1 MVGCRSVQVGPIKW
15 ACSPS
20 RSCSGPWV
28 VRQSVG
34 VVSFGLPPWPGSLVA
49 TPLFGSS
56 RSPCS
61 WWQRCR
67 SASSTTST
75 KRSTAD
81 PGRSVVSASPKRG
94 RSTGGCSARLLPDT
108 HHRARGRDFSSRAT
122 PLLAGLVVLAHGAA
136 GSRCGGKS
144 RAGTCPRRPLRR
156 GTAVA
161 QPGVA
166 ARVAAACRSVASSAR
181 SGPVRARSY
190 TGAHCASVSSSAR
203 ALSSWWPPPSP
214 HGCGQA

>member
-1 MVGCRSVQVGPIKW
+1 MVGCRSVQVGLVKW

-20 RSCSGPWV
+20 RSCSGPRV

-34 VVSFGLPPWPGSLVA
+34 VVSFGLPPWPGSLAA

-81 PGRSVVSASPKRG
+81 PGRFRCECKSKARTEHG
-94 RSTGGCSARLLPDT
+94 RLLSSLAAGHSSPCSGSRFLVT
-108 HHRARGRDFSSRAT
+108 SNTASSRPGCPGTRRA
-122 PLLAGLVVLAHGAA
+122 LRAA
-136 GSRCGGKS
+136 
-144 RAGTCPRRPLRR
+144 
-156 GTAVA
+156 
-161 QPGVA
+161 
-166 ARVAAACRSVASSAR
+166 VAAASRAQELVPGGRYAVARRWLSRGWLRVWLRPA
-181 SGPVRARSY
+181 GAWRARPVPAQS
-190 TGAHCASVSSSAR
+190 GRAR
-203 ALSSWWPPPSP
+203 TPGRIARR
-214 HGCGQA
+214 